1 MISRLYTELSL
12 SLLASKVAE
21 YYVTNTTICMLNTP
35 LLARFQLIA
44 HNHEKV
50 IRTTVELGVYKE
62 AKEIFLLLT
71 KNVQS

>member
-1 MISRLYTELSL
+1 MISRLYTEPSL
-12 SLLASKVAE
+12 SPLAFEVAE
-21 YYVTNTTICMLNTP
+21 YYVTNTTMCMLNTP